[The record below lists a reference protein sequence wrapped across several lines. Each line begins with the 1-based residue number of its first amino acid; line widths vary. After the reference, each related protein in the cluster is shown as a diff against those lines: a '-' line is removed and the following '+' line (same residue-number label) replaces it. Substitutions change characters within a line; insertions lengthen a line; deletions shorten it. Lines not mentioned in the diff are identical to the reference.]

1 MPGGPGGP
9 PPGGPGGP
17 GFGGPVTGD
26 FAALVQARADLRA
39 ALDDEKSSPD
49 VVREKVAAVREAR
62 GKARAALAG
71 VAKDLLELL
80 TADQEA
86 VLVALGH
93 LE

>member
-1 MPGGPGGP
+1 MPG
-9 PPGGPGGP
+9 GGPGGP

-26 FAALVQARADLRA
+26 IAALVQARADLRT

-62 GKARAALAG
+62 RKARAALAG
-71 VAKDLLELL
+71 VANDLLELL

-86 VLVALGH
+86 MLVALGH
-93 LE
+93 LD